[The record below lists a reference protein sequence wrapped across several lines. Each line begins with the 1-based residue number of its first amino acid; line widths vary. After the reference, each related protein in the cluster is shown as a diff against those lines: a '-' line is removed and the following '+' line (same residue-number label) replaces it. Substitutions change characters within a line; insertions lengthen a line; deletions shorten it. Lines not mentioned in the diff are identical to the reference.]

1 VTAVVPS
8 LTLVRRIKAPPAAVF
23 EAWTRPE
30 ILALW
35 WGPHHT
41 TVQEAEIDA
50 RAGGQF
56 RVVLVEQGGARHEV
70 SGTYAEVVA
79 RERLVFSWAWTNAPE
94 RVSRVTVVFRA
105 VPEGTEVTVTHDR
118 FADEGTATRH
128 RRGWTES
135 LDRLVA
141 RFGAASDHRDTGET
155 TP

>member
-8 LTLVRRIKAPPAAVF
+8 LTLVRRIKAAPDAVF
-23 EAWTRPE
+23 AAWTQPE

-41 TVQEAEIDA
+41 TVAEAEIDA
-50 RAGGQF
+50 REGGRF
-56 RVVLVEQGGARHEV
+56 RVLLTEDTGARHEV
-70 SGTYAEVVA
+70 SGTYAEIVPQQ
-79 RERLVFSWAWTNAPE
+79 RLVFSWAWSNAPE
-94 RVSRVTVVFRA
+94 RVSRVTVVFRVIA
-105 VPEGTEVTVTHDR
+105 EGTEVTVTHDR

-141 RFGAASDHRDTGET
+141 RFDAA
-155 TP
+155 